1 MDKDSLL
8 VTPELNN
15 INKYLKSGTR
25 TEITD
30 VINRKAKILKDRTD
44 GLTVKRILLWMN
56 KYTSRLH
63 DGNDNRKFK
72 RSATEILQSMERT
85 GCCDSCTLFTALA
98 RSAGI
103 PTMQIITLSKRWGE
117 DIDKGRRT
125 ETSGHFFVGVY
136 LKDIHGKF
144 NWVLVDSDRCVTD
157 IRDIRDVRFGHLN
170 IVDRNIG
177 DLYTFAYVTDYF
189 DDLGIDSIEKM
200 AEVQLEAYKRCDKRN
215 FTDVYE
221 IDGR

>member
-8 VTPELNN
+8 VVPELEN

-30 VINRKAKILKDRTD
+30 VINRKAKMLKDRTD
-44 GLTVKRILLWMN
+44 GLTVKRILVWMN

-63 DGNDNRKFK
+63 NGNDNRKFK

-103 PTMQIITLSKRWGE
+103 PTMQIITLSKRWGK
-117 DIDKGRRT
+117 DIDKGIKIAT
-125 ETSGHFFVGVY
+125 VGHFFVGVY

-157 IRDIRDVRFGHLN
+157 IRDVGFSPLK

-177 DLYTFAYVTDYF
+177 DLYIFAYVTDYF

-215 FTDVYE
+215 FTEVYE